1 MADRDEW
8 IAQLF
13 EQQNKRLTR
22 IAYRLTGSMEQAKD
36 LVQDTFVFALVRY
49 EELVNHPCIVGW
61 LTKTLRNLVV
71 NENRRIARHP
81 EIPLGDIDEP
91 SAPHPPTSLEEI
103 FPRHFPEA
111 DRQILIWRYEYELSY
126 REIAERLGVSEGAC
140 RMRMYRLLRKCEVYF
155 GGFGRTAAATPDK

>member
-36 LVQDTFVFALVRY
+36 LVQDTFVIALVRY
-49 EELVNHPCIVGW
+49 AELVNHPCVAGW

-71 NENRRIARHP
+71 NENRRIAKHP
-81 EIPLGDIDEP
+81 EIPLGDIEEP

-103 FPRHFPEA
+103 FPRHFP
-111 DRQILIWRYEYELSY
+111 
-126 REIAERLGVSEGAC
+126 
-140 RMRMYRLLRKCEVYF
+140 MRT
-155 GGFGRTAAATPDK
+155 GNS